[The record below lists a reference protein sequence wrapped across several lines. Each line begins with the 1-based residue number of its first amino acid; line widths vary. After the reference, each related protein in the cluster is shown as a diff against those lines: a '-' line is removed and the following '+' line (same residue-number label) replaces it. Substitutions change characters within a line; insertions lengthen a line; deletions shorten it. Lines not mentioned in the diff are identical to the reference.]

1 MSGVVANIRR
11 CKNCKNIYD
20 GNIGLNMI
28 RYPCCFKEQT
38 PIFIPVPDDRKPKPR
53 MPHCPF

>member
-28 RYPCCFKEQT
+28 RCPYCFKEQT

-53 MPHCPF
+53 IPH

>member
-20 GNIGLNMI
+20 ANIGLNMI
-28 RYPCCFKEQT
+28 RCPYCFQKQS
-38 PIFIPVPDDRKPKPR
+38 PIFVPIPNSR
-53 MPHCPF
+53 